1 MFRFLNITPLRKR
14 RFVRQLNSDGYAIIR
29 IVATG
34 LTADETREYPAATLR
49 DFVGPMQDKLLLE
62 GNIQQGEQTERS
74 DSFPLDKVVGEIVSG
89 SVMYAGNP
97 PGLTPGLYLT
107 PGIYLTPGLYAVARI
122 YAPHKAKI
130 GRWMGRQYG
139 IGLATDIEIDADD
152 ADTEIDTESIDSV
165 NIVTHPNA
173 GGAIL
178 GLSEVSISAAAMQ
191 SALAGRRG
199 WWRWRWW
206 LRTAC
211 HCAAGWFILW
221 LMWLILALLTGLTAA
236 VARFAI
242 ETAGGK

>member
-29 IVATG
+29 IMATG
-34 LTADETREYPAATLR
+34 LTADGTREYPAETLR
-49 DFVGPMQDKLLLE
+49 DFVAPMQDKLLLE

-74 DSFPLDKVVGEIVSG
+74 DSFPLDKVIGEIVSG
-89 SVMYAGNP
+89 SVMYSGNP
-97 PGLTPGLYLT
+97 PGLTPG
-107 PGIYLTPGLYAVARI
+107 IYSTPGLYAVARI

-139 IGLATDIEIDADD
+139 IGLATDIATVGDDADD
-152 ADTEIDTESIDSV
+152 EIDTESVDSV
-165 NIVTHPNA
+165 NIVTHPNG

-191 SALAGRRG
+191 SALADRRG
-199 WWRWRWW
+199 WWRWRWG
-206 LRTAC
+206 LRTAW

-242 ETAGGK
+242 ATAGGK